1 MQNAD
6 SGRVLEYLFVAYLNE
21 KFVNSSDNDMKV
33 LHDIRY
39 YLVLFIALFFYIRL
53 SFTLIYRNPGKGAS

>member
-6 SGRVLEYLFVAYLNE
+6 SGRVLEYLFVAYSNE

-39 YLVLFIALFFYIRL
+39 YLALFYYPFL
-53 SFTLIYRNPGKGAS
+53 LH